1 MIKSAIIFCTLSS
14 LNATIIT
21 NENSDNVISECENLI
36 ECNKLTIEE
45 NNLRTLLFSSDFNE
59 ESKILDW
66 NAVEL
71 FEVEEE
77 VELNFDTKTYLPE
90 NFNPLKGKN
99 NLDWNTI
106 KLVEVEEEVDLGF
119 DTKDYL
125 PVNFN
130 ALKGGKHD
138 LDWNSIELIE
148 LEEEVDLGFDTK
160 NYLPFGF
167 DAKSGMYKNKL
178 M

>member
-77 VELNFDTKTYLPE
+77 V
-90 NFNPLKGKN
+90 
-99 NLDWNTI
+99 
-106 KLVEVEEEVDLGF
+106 DLGF